1 MGKNTP
7 IIVAA
12 VIVLAV
18 AGYFLLMN
26 NSQSSPSTT
35 PTDTSMEEEAMMEG
49 LSTVVLSEQNDSG
62 EYGTATL
69 TEKDGE
75 LVVAIEMTGFA
86 PGVVQPAHIH
96 TGTCADIGGVVH
108 ALEFP
113 VDGMSETTLA
123 TTLSELAAQQPLAI
137 NVHKSVPEASV
148 YTACGDLDL

>member
-1 MGKNTP
+1 MP
-7 IIVAA
+7 IIVVVVVILAA
-12 VIVLAV
+12 VGFLVL
-18 AGYFLLMN
+18 
-26 NSQSSPSTT
+26 SQDSSPSTV
-35 PTDTSMEEEAMMEG
+35 PSSAPANGEEAMMMEG
-49 LSTVVLSEQNDSG
+49 DSTSVVLSEQNDSG

-69 TEKDGE
+69 TEQDGE

-123 TTLSELAAQQPLAI
+123 TTLAELATAQPLAI

-148 YTACGDLDL
+148 YTACGDLEL